1 LNPKRAY
8 DTFSVVAAR
17 TGSPSAQAF
26 LGFFHATGYGD
37 VVPSD
42 QAKAQ
47 LYFTFA
53 ANGGDKSAQMSL
65 AYRYWSGIGTSD
77 SCKSANAW
85 YGSAAEQGSFNV
97 IALVCSLIIFYSPA
111 MIKFMSGP
119 PGGKTLPQTPTRLSD
134 LTGGI
139 YGPGASVASSG
150 FGAQRPAIKAGVVR
164 AAGETWEDVL
174 DYYMVRFPVTL
185 PPDSL
190 ADFSSSSMLTEARL
204 TLLTV

>member
-1 LNPKRAY
+1 M
-8 DTFSVVAAR
+8 AAK
-17 TGSPSAQAF
+17 TGSASAQAY
-26 LGFFHATGYGD
+26 LGFFHATGYGNI
-37 VVPSD
+37 VPSD

-53 ANGGDKSAQMSL
+53 ANGGDKSAQMAL
-65 AYRYWSGIGTSD
+65 AYRYWSGIGTTD
-77 SCKSANAW
+77 SCESANLW
-85 YGSAAEQGSFNV
+85 YGSAAEKGLLNS
-97 IALVCSLIIFYSPA
+97 IAMLRSLVNCGFASSA
-111 MIKFMSGP
+111 MIEFMSGP
-119 PGGKTLPQTPTRLSD
+119 PGGRTLPQTPTRLSD

-174 DYYMVRFPVTL
+174 DYYMVRFPVL
-185 PPDSL
+185 LSL
-190 ADFSSSSMLTEARL
+190 YALVDISTSSMLTEARS